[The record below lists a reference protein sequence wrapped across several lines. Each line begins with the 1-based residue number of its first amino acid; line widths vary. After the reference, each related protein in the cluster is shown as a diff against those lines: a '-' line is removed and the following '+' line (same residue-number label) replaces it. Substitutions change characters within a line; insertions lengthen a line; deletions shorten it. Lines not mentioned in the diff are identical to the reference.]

1 MHGVLSTLPRHQG
14 TRTPGY
20 PGIRPLSPP
29 SRPFIPAG
37 MRHNAAVR
45 PRSPFPSALP
55 LRTWG
60 RSSLL
65 EHPRQPISGFPGN
78 ISPGQD
84 LASLKLLLFLSRFP
98 PENVADF
105 DP

>member
-1 MHGVLSTLPRHQG
+1 MHGVLSTLPQHQG

-37 MRHNAAVR
+37 MRHNAAR
-45 PRSPFPSALP
+45 LPRSPLP
-55 LRTWG
+55 AAPFLWTWG

-65 EHPRQPISGFPGN
+65 GHPRQPLSGFPGN
-78 ISPGQD
+78 ISPDQD
-84 LASLKLLLFLSRFP
+84 PASLKLLLFLSRFP
-98 PENVADF
+98 PENVADV